1 MTLDDRG
8 KALLGLLLAFVAAVT
23 TWAGREYIHRQQ
35 VDELKL
41 ERHTLVERTATLEDD
56 LAASRKA
63 ATALQAQV
71 ASLKEQAK
79 AWDRG
84 SRTTAPDGTTTET
97 WDRGSEALRESLEAT
112 QRQLTMLDESLQ
124 VTHGELAASR
134 AEAADLR
141 AQVTRLELET
151 SKGTRR
157 LAVLAGMDLAGT
169 APMVER
175 LQVGGLGF
183 LGSIVLGASFGLGS
197 ADDPN
202 SLAERL
208 THGRA
213 TAWAGWAF

>member
-1 MTLDDRG
+1 MKLDDRG
-8 KALLGLLLAFVAAVT
+8 KALLGLLLALLAAIT
-23 TWAGREYIHRQQ
+23 TWVGREYLHRQ
-35 VDELKL
+35 ELEALKL
-41 ERHTLVERTATLEDD
+41 ERHTLVEQAATLQDD
-56 LAASRKA
+56 LAASRKE

-84 SRTTAPDGTTTET
+84 TRTTAPDGTTTET

-112 QRQLTMLDESLQ
+112 QRQLTTMDETLQ
-124 VTHGELAASR
+124 LTHGELQTSR
-134 AEAADLR
+134 AEAAELR
-141 AQVTRLELET
+141 AQVKQLELEA
-151 SKGTRR
+151 SKGTKR
-157 LAVLAGMDLAGT
+157 LAVLAGLDLAGA

-183 LGSIVLGASFGLGS
+183 LGPVVLGASFGLGPS
-197 ADDPN
+197 ADPN